1 MIYIRLLLV
10 FFKIGLFSFGGGYA
24 ILAMMNQ
31 EIVELN
37 KWVSEKEFIDIV
49 AISQSTPGPIAINAA
64 TYIGYKTAPNG
75 FLGSV
80 VATFGV
86 VLPSLIIMLIIC
98 NFFFKFKNNKYME
111 SALKGLRPATVG
123 LIAAAAIMVAN
134 GAFVDYK
141 SIMIF
146 VGVFI
151 ASFKYK
157 VDPILLTVISGFL
170 GFILY

>member
-1 MIYIRLLLV
+1 MIYVQLLFV

-31 EIVELN
+31 EIVDIHQ
-37 KWVSEKEFIDIV
+37 WVSAKEFIDIV

-64 TYIGYKTAPNG
+64 TYIGYKAAPNG
-75 FLGSV
+75 FLGSAI
-80 VATFGV
+80 ATFGV

-123 LIAAAAIMVAN
+123 LIAAAAVAVAD

-141 SIMIF
+141 SILIF
-146 VGVFI
+146 LGAFI
-151 ASFKYK
+151 ASFKFK
-157 VDPILLTVISGFL
+157 ADPILLTVISGVL

>member
-80 VATFGV
+80 VATLGV

-141 SIMIF
+141 SILIF

>member
-37 KWVSEKEFIDIV
+37 QWVTEKEFIDIV

-64 TYIGYKTAPNG
+64 TYIGYKAAPNG
-75 FLGSV
+75 FIGSV
-80 VATFGV
+80 IATAGV

-98 NFFFKFKNNKYME
+98 KFFFKFKNNKYME

-123 LIAAAAIMVAN
+123 LIAAAAIMVAD
-134 GAFVDYK
+134 GAFIDVK
-141 SIMIF
+141 SILIF
-146 VGVFI
+146 IGAFI
-151 ASFKYK
+151 ASFKFK
-157 VDPILLTVISGFL
+157 ADPILLTVISGVL